1 MKHLGLIFFSVLA
14 ALSVHA
20 QYENY
25 MQVYPITEDPNVR
38 WMSSYSPYETIML
51 EANPLVKFSL
61 YNNFVKRMADT
72 TKLHSMAQYFDF
84 SPQLRIYTDTSYPV
98 KTPSYRIE
106 LGTQHMFRLNSHR
119 PHVAQFIGFAL
130 RSGHYSNGQA
140 KCSFSEKVE
149 DGTEACDSVYR
160 TIDNNTDLSAI
171 LNRKNGNFS
180 TNLTQL
186 TISYRYS
193 KLNGA
198 SLAKRTHVFSAGYSF
213 YHDRLLGIFKI
224 GGYSDADIKIFGKHR
239 VYAGYE
245 YSMTFSISKKRVI
258 YQRFR
263 WKHQLEVI
271 IDAHPNVFPV
281 RLESSVMYYP
291 FQILRSFGIM
301 VSHIIGHDNYN
312 YRFVDAGQQFT
323 VGITWDLFPP
333 IKLSNG

>member
-1 MKHLGLIFFSVLA
+1 MP
-14 ALSVHA
+14 
-20 QYENY
+20 
-25 MQVYPITEDPNVR
+25 VYPISEDPNMR

-51 EANPLVKFSL
+51 EANPIVKFSM

-106 LGTQHMFRLNSHR
+106 LGTQHMFRLKSQK
-119 PHVAQFIGFAL
+119 PHVTQFIGFAL
-130 RSGHYSNGQA
+130 RTGHYSNGQD
-140 KCSFSEKVE
+140 KCSFSENVE

-193 KLNGA
+193 KLNKE
-198 SLAKRTHVFSAGYSF
+198 SIAKRTHVFSVGYSL

-224 GGYSDADIKIFGKHR
+224 GGYSDADIQIFANHR
-239 VYAGYE
+239 LYAGYE
-245 YSMTFSISKKRVI
+245 YSMTFSLSKKRGI

-271 IDAHPNVFPV
+271 VGAHPHVNPIRF
-281 RLESSVMYYP
+281 ESSATYYP
-291 FQILRSFGIM
+291 FQVLRSFGIM
-301 VSHIIGHDNYN
+301 ASHIIGHDNYN
-312 YRFVDAGQQFT
+312 YRLVDSGQQFT
-323 VGITWDLFPP
+323 IGITWDLFPP
-333 IKLSNG
+333 IRLSNS